1 VLDITGSMQE
11 EINGTVRAI
20 GQLIDGL
27 GDKKSPVVGLVVFK
41 DHVTVEAVT
50 ADMALLKK
58 ALGGLVAEGGGT
70 CPEASVEAIEQ
81 VIPHL
86 KPGSVIVFASDASP
100 YADADIDGLAMKLK
114 DKQIKLISLISG
126 DCSDGPSAW
135 NDVESELNN

>member
-1 VLDITGSMQE
+1 
-11 EINGTVRAI
+11 
-20 GQLIDGL
+20 
-27 GDKKSPVVGLVVFK
+27 
-41 DHVTVEAVT
+41 
-50 ADMALLKK
+50 
-58 ALGGLVAEGGGT
+58 
-70 CPEASVEAIEQ
+70 VEAIEQ

-100 YADADIDGLAMKLK
+100 YADADIDGLAKKLK